1 MDADQLEEARAE
13 LATFGSAMGKKL
25 SEASTQL
32 PSPESSDRS
41 EKGWM
46 DLIREKRLE
55 LDNKGPP
62 AKWAKGENKG
72 GLETRAEEAG
82 QSHCAVR
89 LLSLVQTDVVVT
101 PTLDQEDGG
110 DSRPAQGGQRRPAP
124 GLEQQP
130 LLEEPDQNRDRSFR
144 TENQDRQR
152 LIAELVKA
160 IARLSGRLPVH
171 PMLGLRVRDV
181 PPDSTQPEPPQCDG
195 SALSNRSGVACSEDE
210 FPSGDHAAHA
220 ERPAFLPV
228 YCPLQRVQELE
239 TNVEQMSKIVEAGL
253 VGTAY
258 PYLQWDSNLRKHVQA
273 ARDPIGHKEV
283 VDYLNAVLR
292 LIACPHVVGR
302 FHALHKMTGDQTT
315 DIVPFSLII
324 QGRSPEPLQM
334 YTYLQKLARCSIW
347 HFIAAS
353 MRPGKLG
360 RSPLAALAKAIERL
374 MKEL

>member
-160 IARLSGRLPVH
+160 SSVEWKTSSPSNAWIAS
-171 PMLGLRVRDV
+171 
-181 PPDSTQPEPPQCDG
+181 S
-195 SALSNRSGVACSEDE
+195 
-210 FPSGDHAAHA
+210 
-220 ERPAFLPV
+220 
-228 YCPLQRVQELE
+228 
-239 TNVEQMSKIVEAGL
+239 
-253 VGTAY
+253 
-258 PYLQWDSNLRKHVQA
+258 
-273 ARDPIGHKEV
+273 
-283 VDYLNAVLR
+283 
-292 LIACPHVVGR
+292 
-302 FHALHKMTGDQTT
+302 
-315 DIVPFSLII
+315 
-324 QGRSPEPLQM
+324 
-334 YTYLQKLARCSIW
+334 
-347 HFIAAS
+347 
-353 MRPGKLG
+353 
-360 RSPLAALAKAIERL
+360 
-374 MKEL
+374 